1 MSRSADCRN
10 NARKWMR
17 EPSSGTRIVVI
28 TAGLGSEHLELIHHS
43 FSCFENIALMQVDV
57 APMSAGMFEAHT
69 STCDYCLVVA
79 GELDKRFLR
88 DLPKRRINIYP
99 IARDART
106 ERSVIEA
113 VEQVKSLARAN
124 PPPRIDNESA
134 FCRRCP

>member
-1 MSRSADCRN
+1 
-10 NARKWMR
+10 MR
-17 EPSSGTRIVVI
+17 EPSSCTRIVVI
-28 TAGLGSEHLELIHHS
+28 TAGLGSEHIALIHHS

-57 APMSAGMFEAHT
+57 APMTAGIFDAPV

-79 GELDKRFLR
+79 GKLDKCFLR

-99 IARDART
+99 IAQDART

-124 PPPRIDNESA
+124 PPPRIDTESVP
-134 FCRRCP
+134 CRRCP

>member
-1 MSRSADCRN
+1 
-10 NARKWMR
+10 MR
-17 EPSSGTRIVVI
+17 EPSSCTRIVVI
-28 TAGLGSEHLELIHHS
+28 TAGLGSEHIALIHHS

-57 APMSAGMFEAHT
+57 APMTAGIFDAPV

-79 GELDKRFLR
+79 GKLDKRFLR

-99 IARDART
+99 IAQDART

-124 PPPRIDNESA
+124 PPPRIDTESVP
-134 FCRRCP
+134 CRSCP